1 MVRLIKQVHEDLLI
15 KVLIDKNHHLPKIN
29 RKVCSLFLTQEIL
42 TLFKIPLR
50 INAEQESF
58 NLKNNKVT

>member
-15 KVLIDKNHHLPKIN
+15 KVLIDKNHLLPKIN
-29 RKVCSLFLTQEIL
+29 HKVCSLFLTQKIL
-42 TLFKIPLR
+42 TLYKIPLR

-58 NLKNNKVT
+58 SLKNNKVT